1 MTVSDL
7 IAILQRMPPE
17 AVVVLGEHNRE
28 TVVAVRKH
36 DIALIAMREVSDE
49 QRETYEPVAQDDEYD
64 AKGVYLG

>member
-7 IAILQRMPPE
+7 IAILQGMPPE

-36 DIALIAMREVSDE
+36 DIALIPMRQVAGEY
-49 QRETYEPVAQDDEYD
+49 RETYETVAQDDEHD
-64 AKGVYLG
+64 TQGVLLG